1 MSGGD
6 STMTEPK
13 LMPAGLMILKPH
25 DKERIAETVSLG
37 HNELWSSENLR
48 RHLWL
53 LKTTFNA
60 IPGRKVC

>member
-1 MSGGD
+1 
-6 STMTEPK
+6 
-13 LMPAGLMILKPH
+13 MPAGLMILKPH